1 MFIWLSKRCER
12 YKQKKTTATAIIK
25 YTWYFIV
32 CKECFLFWIFP
43 KGYINEISIYW
54 TVIFTY
60 ICLKSFFFS
69 LYFACNRDL
78 FHVLYLPQRTS
89 TWGFTDTIAI
99 SLKFSFVNLLE
110 KGEAWCFGFWVSS
123 KQTNKQKEIKT
134 NFLDNNKRL
143 EKKSKRRKNEKRVN
157 CDNLLTREIHLD
169 TK

>member
-1 MFIWLSKRCER
+1 MNGWVLSVTGWTGTQYWTWGLMFIWLSKRCER
-12 YKQKKTTATAIIK
+12 FKQKKTTATAIIK

-110 KGEAWCFGFWVSS
+110 KGEAWCFGYLAN
-123 KQTNKQKEIKT
+123 KQTKRNKNQ
-134 NFLDNNKRL
+134 FPR
-143 EKKSKRRKNEKRVN
+143 
-157 CDNLLTREIHLD
+157 
-169 TK
+169 